1 VSQREKAVTL
11 LSVSVSQYKFM
22 MTESDPVRGRR
33 KFQVNYS
40 ASYWWPNDLCE
51 IVFNSAG

>member
-1 VSQREKAVTL
+1 MTL

-33 KFQVNYS
+33 KFQVNYF